1 MWLAWEVNT
10 WMSGE
15 REGTLD
21 GRAGPGRELGVLW
34 NVDDFMERRWPKA
47 PSVRA
52 GPTRRQEPAAIRP
65 RRSGLGDQTSAI
77 RPAQATAGMPNR
89 QRDRHPRP
97 WLTRDAAVPLTVTW
111 FSLPSGEG
119 LRCRS
124 IDHPCLLPAPGPQ
137 PGPAPSGRPHPYPSL
152 PAKPCQVLPVPSCRD
167 TSWFP

>member
-1 MWLAWEVNT
+1 MTA
-10 WMSGE
+10 
-15 REGTLD
+15 
-21 GRAGPGRELGVLW
+21 
-34 NVDDFMERRWPKA
+34 
-47 PSVRA
+47 
-52 GPTRRQEPAAIRP
+52 EPALGGSSAFYGMLMISWNAGGQKRPACVPDQREDKSP
-65 RRSGLGDQTSAI
+65 RRSGLGDQALAI

-152 PAKPCQVLPVPSCRD
+152 PAKPCEVLPVPSCRD